1 MKRAFL
7 ALILILIPTA
17 AHADGVPDHFIL
29 SGSGFGHG
37 VGLSQVGAQGQAM
50 EGKSATQILNY
61 YFPGTQIVPVS
72 DNTNIRV
79 NIAHQVSSALLVAS
93 KSSLIP
99 TTVLSVTAGDLAAT
113 PVPLTSSLRFLASA
127 KGISLSITA
136 PKAATQNLPASPLWT
151 ISFSGVLTINTTQG
165 IMNLRYGSIQLRLV
179 GAKIEVTNTMNLHN
193 EYLYGISEIPSRY
206 LQAALQA
213 QVIASRTYALGKLGS
228 IRKECDCNIYS
239 GIYDQ
244 NYIGYAKESEKTVGA
259 YWKAAVDATSTDPGS
274 GLAIYY
280 QGKPISVYFFASSAG
295 TTQKSADV
303 WGGNQPYL
311 ANVPDP
317 WSLDIFL
324 NPYYSHWQ
332 RVLIQKNVAEAFK
345 LPDVLSLKIV
355 GRTATNSAIN
365 IDAISSSGKTSELSV
380 GDFKVK
386 LKIPSSWFEISN
398 TN

>member
-1 MKRAFL
+1 MKRVFL
-7 ALILILIPTA
+7 ALILILIPNT
-17 AHADGVPDHFIL
+17 AHADGIPDHFIL

-61 YFPGTQIVPVS
+61 YFPGTQVVPVA

-79 NIAHQVSSALLVAS
+79 NIAHQVSSALFVAS
-93 KSSLIP
+93 KAASIP
-99 TTVLSVTAGDLAAT
+99 TTALSVSAGDMAAA
-113 PVPLTSSLRFLASA
+113 PVSLTSSLRFLASA
-127 KGISLSITA
+127 KGISLSTTA
-136 PKAATQNLPASPLWT
+136 PNAAIQNLPASPLWT
-151 ISFSGVLTINTTQG
+151 ITFSGVLTINTTQG

-179 GAKIEVTNTMNLHN
+179 GAKIEVTDTMNLHN

-213 QVIASRTYALGKLGS
+213 QVIASRTYALSKVGVIK
-228 IRKECDCNIYS
+228 KECDCNIYH

-259 YWKAAVDATSTDPGS
+259 YWKAAVDATSTDS
-274 GLAIYY
+274 SNGLAIYY
-280 QGKPISVYFFASSAG
+280 QGKPISVYFFASSGG
-295 TTQKSADV
+295 TTQKSSDV
-303 WGGNQPYL
+303 WGSSQPYL
-311 ANVPDP
+311 VSVPDP

-332 RVLIQKNVAEAFK
+332 RVLIQKDVAATFK

-355 GRTATNSAIN
+355 GRTATNSALK
-365 IDAISSSGKTSELSV
+365 IDATSSSGKTSELSV

-386 LKIPSSWFEISN
+386 LKIPSSWFEILNSN
-398 TN
+398 

>member
-1 MKRAFL
+1 M
-7 ALILILIPTA
+7 
-17 AHADGVPDHFIL
+17 
-29 SGSGFGHG
+29 
-37 VGLSQVGAQGQAM
+37 
-50 EGKSATQILNY
+50 QIQRLQNY
-61 YFPGTQIVPVS
+61 H
-72 DNTNIRV
+72 R
-79 NIAHQVSSALLVAS
+79 
-93 KSSLIP
+93 
-99 TTVLSVTAGDLAAT
+99 
-113 PVPLTSSLRFLASA
+113 
-127 KGISLSITA
+127 
-136 PKAATQNLPASPLWT
+136 
-151 ISFSGVLTINTTQG
+151 
-165 IMNLRYGSIQLRLV
+165 
-179 GAKIEVTNTMNLHN
+179 
-193 EYLYGISEIPSRY
+193 
-206 LQAALQA
+206 
-213 QVIASRTYALGKLGS
+213 
-228 IRKECDCNIYS
+228 
-239 GIYDQ
+239 IYDQ

-259 YWKAAVDATSTDPGS
+259 YWKAAVDTTSTDAAS

-303 WGGNQPYL
+303 WGSSQPYL
-311 ANVPDP
+311 VNVPDP

>member
-1 MKRAFL
+1 MKRVFL
-7 ALILILIPTA
+7 ALILILIPNT
-17 AHADGVPDHFIL
+17 AHADGIPDHFIL

-61 YFPGTQIVPVS
+61 YFPGTQVVPVA

-79 NIAHQVSSALLVAS
+79 NIAHQVSSALFVAS
-93 KSSLIP
+93 KAASIP
-99 TTVLSVTAGDLAAT
+99 TTALSVSAGDMAAA
-113 PVPLTSSLRFLASA
+113 PVSLTSSLRFLASA
-127 KGISLSITA
+127 KGISLSTTA
-136 PKAATQNLPASPLWT
+136 PNAAIQNLPASPLWT
-151 ISFSGVLTINTTQG
+151 ITFSGVLTINTTQG

-179 GAKIEVTNTMNLHN
+179 GAKIEVTDTMNLHN

-213 QVIASRTYALGKLGS
+213 QVIASRTYALSKVGVIK
-228 IRKECDCNIYS
+228 KECDCNIYH

-259 YWKAAVDATSTDPGS
+259 YWKAAVDATSTDS
-274 GLAIYY
+274 RNGLAIYY
-280 QGKPISVYFFASSAG
+280 QGKPISVYFFASSGG
-295 TTQKSADV
+295 TTQKSSDV
-303 WGGNQPYL
+303 WGSSQPYL
-311 ANVPDP
+311 VSVPDP

-332 RVLIQKNVAEAFK
+332 RVLIQKDVAATFK

-355 GRTATNSAIN
+355 GRTATNSALK
-365 IDAISSSGKTSELSV
+365 IDATSSSGKTSELSV

-386 LKIPSSWFEISN
+386 LKIPSSWFEILNSN
-398 TN
+398 

>member
-1 MKRAFL
+1 VKRVLL
-7 ALILILIPTA
+7 ALILILTPNA
-17 AHADGVPDHFIL
+17 AHADSLPDHFIL
-29 SGSGFGHG
+29 TGSGFGHG

-50 EGKSATQILNY
+50 EGKSANQILNY
-61 YFPGTQIVPVS
+61 YFPGTQVLSVP

-79 NIAHQVSSALLVAS
+79 NIAHKVSSALFVVDKAAA
-93 KSSLIP
+93 IP
-99 TTVLSVTAGDLAAT
+99 TTSWSVNSGDGGIAQ
-113 PVPLTSSLRFLASA
+113 VPFASSLRFIAGA
-127 KGISLSITA
+127 QGISLAVIA
-136 PKAATQNLPASPLWT
+136 PKAAPQNLPASSLWT
-151 ISFSGVLTINTTQG
+151 INFSGVLTVNTTQG

-213 QVIASRTYALGKLGS
+213 QVIASRTYALSKVGT

-259 YWKAAVDATSTDPGS
+259 YWKAAVDTTSVDGGT

-303 WGGNQPYL
+303 WGSSQPYL
-311 ANVPDP
+311 VSVPDP

-332 RVLIQKNVAEAFK
+332 RVLIQKDVAAAFN
-345 LPDVLSLKIV
+345 LPDVFSLKIV
-355 GRTATNSAIN
+355 GRTSTNSAIN
-365 IDAISSSGKTSELSV
+365 VDAISSTGKTSELAI

-386 LKIPSSWFEISN
+386 LKIPSSWFEIANSN
-398 TN
+398 